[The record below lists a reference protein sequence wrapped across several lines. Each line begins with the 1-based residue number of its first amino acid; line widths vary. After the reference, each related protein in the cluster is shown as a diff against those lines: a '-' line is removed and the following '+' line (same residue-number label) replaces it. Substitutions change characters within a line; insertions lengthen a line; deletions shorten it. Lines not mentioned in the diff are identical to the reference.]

1 MEARHVISVVS
12 SILFTVAGIW
22 YVVDIAKSKVKPNV
36 ASFVIWS
43 FTNASLLASL
53 IVKHVWVSV
62 PLGVIS
68 TLSSLAVVILCF
80 KTRYFHFSL
89 ADKLAFGA
97 GLIGLL
103 LWVVTKNAAY
113 NLYILAVLNLI
124 VFTPI
129 TIKSFKHPDLETV
142 LPWRINL
149 AAAVCL
155 LLAVPYASL
164 LQLTIPIQQL
174 LCSLPLNLSLWR
186 GEILKHR
193 AVKQRSAV
201 L

>member
-1 MEARHVISVVS
+1 MDLRHFISLVS
-12 SILFTVAGIW
+12 SVLFTVAGIW
-22 YVVDIAKSKVKPNV
+22 YVVDIAGARVKPNV

-68 TLSSLAVVILCF
+68 TLSSLAVVVLCF
-80 KTRYFHFSL
+80 RTKYFHFSL

-103 LWVVTKNAAY
+103 LWIVTKNAAY
-113 NLYILAVLNLI
+113 NVYILAVLNTI
-124 VFTPI
+124 VFAPI
-129 TIKSFKHPDLETV
+129 TIKAFKHPQLETI

-149 AAAVCL
+149 LAAIAL
-155 LLAVPYASL
+155 LLAVPTL
-164 LQLTIPIQQL
+164 TPLQLIVPIQQL
-174 LCSLPLNLSLWR
+174 ACSVPLNIALWL
-186 GEILKHR
+186 G
-193 AVKQRSAV
+193 QV
-201 L
+201 LGHTTS